1 MLRSITID
9 NDMLRCL
16 ADRINKHIEQGNIV
30 NRKFLSEAIWAY
42 EKHGCEKPNNI
53 SKKTE

>member
-42 EKHGCEKPNNI
+42 EKHGCEKPNDI